1 MLLTGGS
8 YATNTL
14 IILWSRLPAWIALKY
29 SSVRH
34 CQTLPNF
41 LKRCV
46 VVKFRSSGNA
56 HSHSWQTS
64 AVNCQPKMLSETAF
78 RKLTTLSL
86 PSSLWGFFPPQV
98 WQNYIPDCL
107 WSRTYKTEE
116 GSRKTREEERK
127 DAAGVNSCESFSG
140 VEKRQRQ
147 KEWEAES
154 NKNPETASWRR
165 VAPFEYRAAAAGVC
179 VEQLCTSHS
188 ITIRRARCC

>member
-1 MLLTGGS
+1 MLLAGGGD
-8 YATNTL
+8 ATNVL
-14 IILWSRLPAWIALKY
+14 IILWSWLPARTALRY
-29 SSVRH
+29 
-34 CQTLPNF
+34 TLPNF
-41 LKRCV
+41 LKRFA
-46 VVKFRSSGNA
+46 VVKCRGSRIA
-56 HSHSWQTS
+56 HSHWLSTVS
-64 AVNCQPKMLSETAF
+64 LKCCQERLEN
-78 RKLTTLSL
+78 LQL
-86 PSSLWGFFPPQV
+86 SSLGVFPPQV
-98 WQNYIPDCL
+98 WQNVIPDCL
-107 WSRTYKTEE
+107 WSRTCKAEE

-147 KEWEAES
+147 KEWEAEA